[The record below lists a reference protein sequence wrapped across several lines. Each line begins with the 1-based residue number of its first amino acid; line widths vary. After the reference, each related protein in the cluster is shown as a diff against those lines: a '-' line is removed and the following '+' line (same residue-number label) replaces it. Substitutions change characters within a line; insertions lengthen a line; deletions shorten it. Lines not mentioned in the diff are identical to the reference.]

1 MDSKQS
7 GGIDLHIHSTASDGT
22 HTPQEILEMAARA
35 GLQAIAITDHDT
47 LEGSRRAFDGDIPA
61 SLAFLTGVE
70 ISVHAPAASN
80 ISDSLHILGYGVD
93 PDDSNLLDALD
104 KFQKVRNTRVHRIVE
119 RLNALGIALT
129 LEQVM
134 GAAGDGTPGRPH
146 VATAM
151 VNAGYAEHI
160 NDAFDRFLGNG
171 RPACVSKERMTCEN
185 AFELIHGAGG
195 IPVLAHPYLIPC
207 QGSDGL
213 ISLVEQLC
221 AMGLKGIE
229 VYYPKHTPEA
239 VGQYLKL
246 AKKYGLL
253 ATGGSDFH
261 GALIPEIEM
270 GCGEGGLYVPYVL
283 YEKILSAYP
292 AVSAR

>member
-35 GLQAIAITDHDT
+35 GLQAISITDHDT
-47 LEGSRRAFDGDIPA
+47 LDGSRQAFNGDIPA

-70 ISVHAPAASN
+70 ISVHAPSPSN

-93 PDDSNLLDALD
+93 PNDRKLLEALY
-104 KFQKVRNTRVHRIVE
+104 KFQKIRSTRVHRIVD

-129 LEQVM
+129 IEQVM
-134 GAAGDGTPGRPH
+134 GEAGEGTPGRPH

-171 RPACVSKERMTCEN
+171 RPACVSKERMTCEH

-207 QGSDGL
+207 RGSDGL
-213 ISLVEQLC
+213 VLLVEKLC
-221 AMGLKGIE
+221 DMGLRGLE
-229 VYYPKHTPEA
+229 VYYPKHTREA
-239 VGQYLKL
+239 VAQYSKL
-246 AKKYGLL
+246 AIKYGLL

-261 GALIPEIEM
+261 GALIPEIKM
-270 GCGEGGLYVPYVL
+270 GCGEGDLYVPYAL
-283 YEKILSAYP
+283 YEKILSDYP